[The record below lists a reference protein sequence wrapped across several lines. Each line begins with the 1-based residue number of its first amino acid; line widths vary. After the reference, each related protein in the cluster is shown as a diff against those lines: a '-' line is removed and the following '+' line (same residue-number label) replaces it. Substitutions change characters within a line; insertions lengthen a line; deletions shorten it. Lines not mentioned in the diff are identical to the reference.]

1 MRVLVL
7 NAGSS
12 SLKASIVDTSSDG
25 EPTPVSVSWSVA
37 DSAAQARAKLVADAI
52 ARCNE
57 ATPDAVE
64 AVGYRVVH
72 GGAQFREP
80 ALIDDDVVRQ
90 IVALDELA
98 PLHNR
103 IAAEIIRAARQL
115 LPAAKHVACF
125 DTAFHASLDEPAW
138 RYPVPADWSERWGIR
153 RYGFH
158 GLSVAWSTE
167 RAAGL
172 LDRPVSELN
181 LVVAHLGAG
190 SSVSAVAGGR
200 SVDTSMGFTP
210 LEGLMM
216 GTRSGSID
224 PGIVFYLL
232 RHGIAADE
240 LADALEHRSGLLGVS
255 GRTADVADLER
266 RAAVGEDAPGLAL
279 EIYGRRAAAGIAAV
293 ATSLDR
299 LDGLVFTGGI
309 GEHSSG
315 IRSAICKRLR
325 LVGIEP
331 PRNTPGNS
339 DAMISDPGASVAV
352 MMVTSREDLVIAR
365 QTSAMLTGG

>member
-12 SLKASIVDTSSDG
+12 SLKASVVDTSSDAA
-25 EPTPVSVSWSVA
+25 PTPVSVSWSPA
-37 DSAAQARAKLVADAI
+37 DSAGQTRAEIVASAI
-52 ARCNE
+52 AQCNE

-80 ALIDDDVVRQ
+80 VLIDDEVVQQ
-90 IVALDELA
+90 IEALDELA

-103 IAAEIIRAARQL
+103 IAAETIRTARQL

-138 RYPVPADWSERWGIR
+138 QYPVPADWSERWGIR

-167 RAAGL
+167 RAADL
-172 LDRPVSELN
+172 LDRPLIELN

-190 SSVSAVAGGR
+190 SSVTTVAGGR

-224 PGIVFYLL
+224 PGIVLYLL
-232 RHGIAADE
+232 RHGMAADE
-240 LADALEHRSGLLGVS
+240 LGDALEHQSGLLGVS
-255 GRTADVADLER
+255 GRTADVADLQR
-266 RAAVGEDAPGLAL
+266 RAGAGENAAGLAL
-279 EIYGRRAAAGIAAV
+279 EMYARRAAAGIAAV

-309 GEHSSG
+309 GEHSYG
-315 IRSAICKRLR
+315 IRGAICKRLR
-325 LVGIEP
+325 LIGIEP
-331 PRNTPGNS
+331 PRNAPGNA
-339 DAMISDPGASVAV
+339 DTMISDPGARVAV
-352 MMVTSREDLVIAR
+352 MRVASREDLVIAR
-365 QTSAMLTGG
+365 QTSALLTRS